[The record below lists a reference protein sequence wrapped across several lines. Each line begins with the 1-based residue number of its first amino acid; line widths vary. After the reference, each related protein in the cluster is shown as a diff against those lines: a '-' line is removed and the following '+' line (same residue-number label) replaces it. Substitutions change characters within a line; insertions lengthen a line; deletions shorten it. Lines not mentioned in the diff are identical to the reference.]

1 MDFIGV
7 VCEYNPF
14 HNGHAYHLRESARL
28 TDDQGVVCVMSG
40 DFVQRGE
47 AALYAKYA
55 RAEAAVRGGADVV
68 FELPL
73 PWSLASAEGF
83 ARGAVGLLAAIGA
96 TTLSFGTE
104 SEGLGILDTLARRL
118 IEPQTV
124 ELIRA
129 KMADEPE
136 LSFAAARQRVL
147 EELCGEGARA
157 LETPNNILAVEYL
170 KTIYTENLSLKPL
183 GVRRLGSAHDGAGEG
198 NTRSASEIRSLLLRG
213 ESADRFMGAAARAV
227 LERDTAQGR
236 GIPSRAANETA
247 ILSRLRMLRREDFLA
262 LPDASGGLG
271 ERLFRAAGEE
281 PTLDAVFAAVKNKRL
296 AMSRVRRACYCAA
309 LGITSNAADG
319 IPPYARLLA
328 TNARGREMLA
338 ELRETSE
345 IPIVTKP
352 ASVRELGER
361 SETIFSLGAAAPLR
375 RSAGAAPTGAAA
387 LASSNKL
394 KKVRM
399 EIHPHFFR
407 FFSQR

>member
-104 SEGLGILDTLARRL
+104 SEDLGILDTLARRL

-183 GVRRLGSAHDGAGEG
+183 DVRRLGSAHDGAGEG

-213 ESADRFMGAAARAV
+213 ESADRFMGAAARSV

-236 GIPSRAANETA
+236 GIPSRAAIETA

-328 TNARGREMLA
+328 ANARGREMLA
-338 ELRETSE
+338 ELKETSG
-345 IPIVTKP
+345 IPIVNKP
-352 ASVRELGER
+352 SSVRELGER
-361 SETIFSLGAAAPLR
+361 SEMIFSIGAAAHDLYVLGYRAAEER
-375 RSAGAAPTGAAA
+375 RGGADWRTGPRI
-387 LASSNKL
+387 
-394 KKVRM
+394 V
-399 EIHPHFFR
+399 E
-407 FFSQR
+407 

>member
-47 AALYAKYA
+47 AALYAKFA

-104 SEGLGILDTLARRL
+104 SEDLGILDTLARRL

-236 GIPSRAANETA
+236 GIPSRAAIETA

-361 SETIFSLGAAAPLR
+361 SETIFSLGAAAHDLYVLGYRAAEER
-375 RSAGAAPTGAAA
+375 RGGADWRSGPRI
-387 LASSNKL
+387 
-394 KKVRM
+394 V
-399 EIHPHFFR
+399 E
-407 FFSQR
+407 

>member
-213 ESADRFMGAAARAV
+213 ESADRFMGAAARSV

-236 GIPSRAANETA
+236 GIPSRAAIETA

-328 TNARGREMLA
+328 ANARGREMLA
-338 ELRETSE
+338 ELKETSE

-361 SETIFSLGAAAPLR
+361 SETIFSLGAAAHDLYVLGYRAAEER
-375 RSAGAAPTGAAA
+375 RGGADWRSGPRI
-387 LASSNKL
+387 
-394 KKVRM
+394 V
-399 EIHPHFFR
+399 E
-407 FFSQR
+407 

>member
-28 TDDQGVVCVMSG
+28 TDDRGVVFVMSG

-104 SEGLGILDTLARRL
+104 SEDLGILDTLARRL

-170 KTIYTENLSLKPL
+170 KTIYTETLSLKPL

-213 ESADRFMGAAARAV
+213 ESADRFMGAAARSV

-236 GIPSRAANETA
+236 GIPSRAAIETA

-328 TNARGREMLA
+328 ANARGREMLA
-338 ELRETSE
+338 ELKETSAV
-345 IPIVTKP
+345 PIVTKP

-361 SETIFSLGAAAPLR
+361 SETIFSLGAAAHDLYVLGYRAAEER
-375 RSAGAAPTGAAA
+375 RGGADWRSGPRI
-387 LASSNKL
+387 
-394 KKVRM
+394 V
-399 EIHPHFFR
+399 E
-407 FFSQR
+407 

>member
-28 TDDQGVVCVMSG
+28 TDEQGVVCVMSG

-73 PWSLASAEGF
+73 PWALASAEGF

-104 SEGLGILDTLARRL
+104 SEDLGILDTLARRL

-147 EELCGEGARA
+147 EQLCGEGARA

-170 KTIYTENLSLKPL
+170 KTICEQELSIKPL
-183 GVRRLGSAHDGAGEG
+183 AVRRLGSAHDGAGEG
-198 NTRSASEIRSLLLRG
+198 NTRSASEIRSLLSRG
-213 ESADRFMGAAARAV
+213 ESADRFMSASSRAV
-227 LERDTAQGR
+227 FERDTAQGR
-236 GIPSRAANETA
+236 GIPSRPTLETA
-247 ILSRLRMLRREDFLA
+247 ILARLRMLRPADFAA

-271 ERLFRAAGEE
+271 ERLCRAAAEE

-309 LGITSNAADG
+309 LGVRSGMADG

-328 TNARGREMLA
+328 ANARGREMLA
-338 ELRETSE
+338 ELRESSE

-361 SETIFSLGAAAPLR
+361 SETVFSLGAAAHDLYVLGYRAAEER
-375 RSAGAAPTGAAA
+375 RGGADWRTGPRI
-387 LASSNKL
+387 
-394 KKVRM
+394 V
-399 EIHPHFFR
+399 E
-407 FFSQR
+407 

>member
-28 TDDQGVVCVMSG
+28 TDGQGVVCVMSG

-73 PWSLASAEGF
+73 PWALASAEGF

-104 SEGLGILDTLARRL
+104 SEDLGILDTLARRL

-147 EELCGEGARA
+147 EQLCGEGARA

-170 KTIYTENLSLKPL
+170 KTICEQELSIKPL
-183 GVRRLGSAHDGAGEG
+183 AVRRLGSAHDGAGEG
-198 NTRSASEIRSLLLRG
+198 NTRSASEIRSLLSRG
-213 ESADRFMGAAARAV
+213 ESADRFMSASSRAV
-227 LERDTAQGR
+227 FERDMAQGR
-236 GIPSRAANETA
+236 GIPSRTALETA
-247 ILSRLRMLRREDFLA
+247 ILARLRMLRPADFAA

-271 ERLFRAAGEE
+271 ERLCRAAAEE

-309 LGITSNAADG
+309 LGVRSGMSDG

-328 TNARGREMLA
+328 ANARGREMLA
-338 ELRETSE
+338 ELRESSE
-345 IPIVTKP
+345 IPIVTNP

-361 SETIFSLGAAAPLR
+361 SETVFSLGAAAHDLYVLGYRAAEER
-375 RSAGAAPTGAAA
+375 RGGADWRTGPRI
-387 LASSNKL
+387 
-394 KKVRM
+394 V
-399 EIHPHFFR
+399 E
-407 FFSQR
+407 

>member
-104 SEGLGILDTLARRL
+104 SEDLGILDTLARRL

-147 EELCGEGARA
+147 EQLCGEGARA

-236 GIPSRAANETA
+236 GIPSRAAIETA

-328 TNARGREMLA
+328 ANARGREMLA
-338 ELRETSE
+338 ELKETSAV
-345 IPIVTKP
+345 PIVTKP

-361 SETIFSLGAAAPLR
+361 SETIFSLGAAAHDLYVLGYRAAEER
-375 RSAGAAPTGAAA
+375 RGGADWRSGPRI
-387 LASSNKL
+387 
-394 KKVRM
+394 V
-399 EIHPHFFR
+399 E
-407 FFSQR
+407 

>member
-40 DFVQRGE
+40 DFIQRGE

-104 SEGLGILDTLARRL
+104 SEDLGILDTLARRL

-236 GIPSRAANETA
+236 GIPSRAAIETA

-328 TNARGREMLA
+328 ANARGREMLA
-338 ELRETSE
+338 ELKETSE

-361 SETIFSLGAAAPLR
+361 SETIFSLGAAAHDLYVLGYRAAEER
-375 RSAGAAPTGAAA
+375 RGGADWRTGPRI
-387 LASSNKL
+387 
-394 KKVRM
+394 V
-399 EIHPHFFR
+399 E
-407 FFSQR
+407 

>member
-28 TDDQGVVCVMSG
+28 TDEQGVVCVMSG

-73 PWSLASAEGF
+73 PWALASAEGF

-104 SEGLGILDTLARRL
+104 SEDLGILDTLARRL

-147 EELCGEGARA
+147 EQLCGEGARA

-170 KTIYTENLSLKPL
+170 KTICEQELSIKPL
-183 GVRRLGSAHDGAGEG
+183 AVRRLGSAHDGAGEG
-198 NTRSASEIRSLLLRG
+198 NTRSASEIRSLLSRG
-213 ESADRFMGAAARAV
+213 ESADRFMSASSRAV
-227 LERDTAQGR
+227 FERDTAQGR
-236 GIPSRAANETA
+236 GIPSRTALETA
-247 ILSRLRMLRREDFLA
+247 ILARLRMLRLADFAA

-271 ERLFRAAGEE
+271 ERLCRAAAEE

-309 LGITSNAADG
+309 LGVRIGMADG

-328 TNARGREMLA
+328 ANARGREMLA
-338 ELRETSE
+338 ELRESSE

-352 ASVRELGER
+352 AAVRELGER
-361 SETIFSLGAAAPLR
+361 SETVFSLGAAAHDLYVLGYRAAEER
-375 RSAGAAPTGAAA
+375 RGGADWRTGPRI
-387 LASSNKL
+387 
-394 KKVRM
+394 V
-399 EIHPHFFR
+399 E
-407 FFSQR
+407 

>member
-83 ARGAVGLLAAIGA
+83 ARGTVGLLAAIGA

-236 GIPSRAANETA
+236 GIPSRAAIETA

-281 PTLDAVFAAVKNKRL
+281 PTLDAVLAAVKNKRL

-328 TNARGREMLA
+328 ANARGREMLA
-338 ELRETSE
+338 ELKETSAV
-345 IPIVTKP
+345 PIVTKP

-361 SETIFSLGAAAPLR
+361 SETIFSLGAAAHDLYVLGYRAAEER
-375 RSAGAAPTGAAA
+375 RGGADWRSGPRI
-387 LASSNKL
+387 
-394 KKVRM
+394 V
-399 EIHPHFFR
+399 E
-407 FFSQR
+407 

>member
-104 SEGLGILDTLARRL
+104 SEDLGILDTLARRL

-183 GVRRLGSAHDGAGEG
+183 DVRRLGSAHDGAGEG

-213 ESADRFMGAAARAV
+213 ERADRFMGAAARAV

-236 GIPSRAANETA
+236 GIPSRAAIETA

-328 TNARGREMLA
+328 ANARGREMLA
-338 ELRETSE
+338 ELKETSAV
-345 IPIVTKP
+345 PIVTKP

-361 SETIFSLGAAAPLR
+361 SETIFSLGAAAHDLYVLGYRAAEER
-375 RSAGAAPTGAAA
+375 RGGADWRSGPRI
-387 LASSNKL
+387 
-394 KKVRM
+394 V
-399 EIHPHFFR
+399 E
-407 FFSQR
+407 

>member
-47 AALYAKYA
+47 AALYAKYV

-83 ARGAVGLLAAIGA
+83 ARGAVGLLAARGA
-96 TTLSFGTE
+96 ATLSFGTE
-104 SEGLGILDTLARRL
+104 SEDLGILDTLARRL

-183 GVRRLGSAHDGAGEG
+183 GIQRLGSAHDGAGEG

-236 GIPSRAANETA
+236 GIPSRTSLETA

-271 ERLFRAAGEE
+271 ERLFRAAAEE
-281 PTLDAVFAAVKNKRL
+281 PTLDAVFAAAKNKRL
-296 AMSRVRRACYCAA
+296 AMSRVRRACCCAA

-328 TNARGREMLA
+328 ANARGREMLA
-338 ELRETSE
+338 ELKETSE

-361 SETIFSLGAAAPLR
+361 SETIFSLGAAAHDLYVLGYRAAEER
-375 RSAGAAPTGAAA
+375 RGGADWRSGPRI
-387 LASSNKL
+387 
-394 KKVRM
+394 V
-399 EIHPHFFR
+399 E
-407 FFSQR
+407 

>member
-104 SEGLGILDTLARRL
+104 SENLGILDTLARRL

-236 GIPSRAANETA
+236 GIPSRAAIETA

-328 TNARGREMLA
+328 ANARGREMLA
-338 ELRETSE
+338 ELKETSG
-345 IPIVTKP
+345 IPIVNKP
-352 ASVRELGER
+352 SSVRELGER
-361 SETIFSLGAAAPLR
+361 SEMIFSIGAAAHDLYVLGYRAAEER
-375 RSAGAAPTGAAA
+375 RGGADWRTGPRI
-387 LASSNKL
+387 
-394 KKVRM
+394 V
-399 EIHPHFFR
+399 E
-407 FFSQR
+407 

>member
-28 TDDQGVVCVMSG
+28 TDDRGVVCVMSG

-104 SEGLGILDTLARRL
+104 SEDLGILDTLARRL

-213 ESADRFMGAAARAV
+213 ESADRFMGAAARSV

-236 GIPSRAANETA
+236 GIPSRAAIETA

-296 AMSRVRRACYCAA
+296 AMSRVRRACCCAA
-309 LGITSNAADG
+309 LGITDGMAAG

-328 TNARGREMLA
+328 ANARGREMLA
-338 ELRETSE
+338 VLKETSK

-361 SETIFSLGAAAPLR
+361 SETIFSLGAAAHDLYVLGYRASEER
-375 RSAGAAPTGAAA
+375 RGGADWRSGPRI
-387 LASSNKL
+387 
-394 KKVRM
+394 V
-399 EIHPHFFR
+399 E
-407 FFSQR
+407 

>member
-104 SEGLGILDTLARRL
+104 SEDLGILDTLARRL

-198 NTRSASEIRSLLLRG
+198 NTRSASEIRSLLSRG
-213 ESADRFMGAAARAV
+213 ESADRFMSASSRAV
-227 LERDTAQGR
+227 FERDTAQGR
-236 GIPSRAANETA
+236 GIPSRPTLETA

-328 TNARGREMLA
+328 ANARGREMLA

-361 SETIFSLGAAAPLR
+361 SETIFSLGAAAHDLYVLGYRAAEER
-375 RSAGAAPTGAAA
+375 RGGADWRTGPRI
-387 LASSNKL
+387 
-394 KKVRM
+394 V
-399 EIHPHFFR
+399 E
-407 FFSQR
+407 

>member
-28 TDDQGVVCVMSG
+28 TDDRGVVCVMSG

-104 SEGLGILDTLARRL
+104 SEDLGILDTLARRL

-213 ESADRFMGAAARAV
+213 ESADRFMGAAARSV

-236 GIPSRAANETA
+236 GIPSRAAIETA

-328 TNARGREMLA
+328 ANARGREMLA
-338 ELRETSE
+338 ELKETSE

-361 SETIFSLGAAAPLR
+361 SEMIFSLGAAAHDLYVLGYRAAEDR
-375 RSAGAAPTGAAA
+375 RGGADWRSGPRI
-387 LASSNKL
+387 
-394 KKVRM
+394 V
-399 EIHPHFFR
+399 E
-407 FFSQR
+407 

>member
-28 TDDQGVVCVMSG
+28 TDDQGVVCVISG

-104 SEGLGILDTLARRL
+104 SEDLGILDTLARRL

-170 KTIYTENLSLKPL
+170 KTIYTETLSLKPL

-198 NTRSASEIRSLLLRG
+198 NTRSASEIRSLLSRG
-213 ESADRFMGAAARAV
+213 ESADCFMSASSRAV

-236 GIPSRAANETA
+236 GIPSRAAIETA

-328 TNARGREMLA
+328 ANARGREMLA
-338 ELRETSE
+338 ELRETSG

-361 SETIFSLGAAAPLR
+361 SETIFSLGAAAHDLYVLGYRAAEER
-375 RSAGAAPTGAAA
+375 RGGADWRTGPRI
-387 LASSNKL
+387 
-394 KKVRM
+394 V
-399 EIHPHFFR
+399 E
-407 FFSQR
+407 

>member
-170 KTIYTENLSLKPL
+170 KTIYTETLSLKPL

-236 GIPSRAANETA
+236 GIPSRAAIETA

-281 PTLDAVFAAVKNKRL
+281 PTLDAVLAAVKNKRL

-328 TNARGREMLA
+328 ANARGREMLA
-338 ELRETSE
+338 ELKETSAV
-345 IPIVTKP
+345 PIVTKP

-361 SETIFSLGAAAPLR
+361 SETIFSLGAAAHDLYVLGYRAAEER
-375 RSAGAAPTGAAA
+375 RGGADWRSGPRI
-387 LASSNKL
+387 
-394 KKVRM
+394 V
-399 EIHPHFFR
+399 E
-407 FFSQR
+407 

>member
-28 TDDQGVVCVMSG
+28 TDDQGVLCVMSG

-73 PWSLASAEGF
+73 PWALASAEGF

-104 SEGLGILDTLARRL
+104 SEDLGILDTLARRL

-227 LERDTAQGR
+227 LERDSAQGR
-236 GIPSRAANETA
+236 GIPSRAAIETA

-328 TNARGREMLA
+328 ANARGREMLA
-338 ELRETSE
+338 ELKETSAV
-345 IPIVTKP
+345 PIVTKP

-361 SETIFSLGAAAPLR
+361 SETIFSLGAAAHDLYVLGYRAAEER
-375 RSAGAAPTGAAA
+375 RGGADWRSGPRI
-387 LASSNKL
+387 
-394 KKVRM
+394 V
-399 EIHPHFFR
+399 E
-407 FFSQR
+407 

>member
-104 SEGLGILDTLARRL
+104 SEDLGILDTLARRL

-198 NTRSASEIRSLLLRG
+198 NTRSASEIRSLLSRG
-213 ESADRFMGAAARAV
+213 ESADCFMSASSRAV

-236 GIPSRAANETA
+236 GIPSRAAIETA

-328 TNARGREMLA
+328 ANARGREMLA
-338 ELRETSE
+338 ELKETSE

-361 SETIFSLGAAAPLR
+361 SETIFSLGAAAHDLYVLGYRAAEER
-375 RSAGAAPTGAAA
+375 RGGADWRSGPRI
-387 LASSNKL
+387 
-394 KKVRM
+394 V
-399 EIHPHFFR
+399 E
-407 FFSQR
+407 

>member
-104 SEGLGILDTLARRL
+104 SEDLGILDTLARRL

-213 ESADRFMGAAARAV
+213 ESADRFMGAAARSV

-236 GIPSRAANETA
+236 GIPSRAAIETA

-328 TNARGREMLA
+328 ANARGREMLA
-338 ELRETSE
+338 ELKETSE

-361 SETIFSLGAAAPLR
+361 SETIFSLGAAAHDLYVLGYRAAEER
-375 RSAGAAPTGAAA
+375 RGGADWRSGPRI
-387 LASSNKL
+387 
-394 KKVRM
+394 V
-399 EIHPHFFR
+399 E
-407 FFSQR
+407 

>member
-28 TDDQGVVCVMSG
+28 TDGQGVVCVMSG

-73 PWSLASAEGF
+73 PWALASAEGF

-104 SEGLGILDTLARRL
+104 SEDLGILDTLARRL

-147 EELCGEGARA
+147 EQLCGEGARA
-157 LETPNNILAVEYL
+157 LETPNKILAVEYL
-170 KTIYTENLSLKPL
+170 KTICEQELSIKPL
-183 GVRRLGSAHDGAGEG
+183 AVRRLGSAHDGAGEG
-198 NTRSASEIRSLLLRG
+198 NTRSASEIRSLLSRG
-213 ESADRFMGAAARAV
+213 ESADRFMSASSRAV
-227 LERDTAQGR
+227 FERDTAQGR
-236 GIPSRAANETA
+236 GIPSRTALETA
-247 ILSRLRMLRREDFLA
+247 ILARLRMLRPADFAA

-271 ERLFRAAGEE
+271 ERLCRAAAEE

-309 LGITSNAADG
+309 LGVRSGMADG

-328 TNARGREMLA
+328 ANARGREMLA
-338 ELRETSE
+338 ELRESSE

-361 SETIFSLGAAAPLR
+361 SETVFSLGAAAHDLYVLGYRAAEER
-375 RSAGAAPTGAAA
+375 RGGADWRTGPRI
-387 LASSNKL
+387 
-394 KKVRM
+394 V
-399 EIHPHFFR
+399 E
-407 FFSQR
+407 

>member
-28 TDDQGVVCVMSG
+28 TDGQGVVCVMSG

-73 PWSLASAEGF
+73 PWALASAEGF

-104 SEGLGILDTLARRL
+104 SEDLGILDTLARRL
-118 IEPQTV
+118 IEPQTI

-147 EELCGEGARA
+147 EQLCGEGARA

-170 KTIYTENLSLKPL
+170 KTICEQELSIKPL
-183 GVRRLGSAHDGAGEG
+183 AVRRLGSAHDGAGEG
-198 NTRSASEIRSLLLRG
+198 NTRSASEIRSLLSRG
-213 ESADRFMGAAARAV
+213 ESADRFMSASSRAV
-227 LERDTAQGR
+227 FERDMAQGR
-236 GIPSRAANETA
+236 GIPSRTALETA
-247 ILSRLRMLRREDFLA
+247 ILARLRMLRPADFAA

-271 ERLFRAAGEE
+271 ERLCRAAAEE

-309 LGITSNAADG
+309 LGVRSGMSDG

-328 TNARGREMLA
+328 ANARGREMLA
-338 ELRETSE
+338 ELRESSE

-361 SETIFSLGAAAPLR
+361 SETVFSLGAAAHDLYVLGYRAAEER
-375 RSAGAAPTGAAA
+375 RGGADWRTGPRI
-387 LASSNKL
+387 
-394 KKVRM
+394 V
-399 EIHPHFFR
+399 E
-407 FFSQR
+407 

>member
-47 AALYAKYA
+47 AALYAKFA

-104 SEGLGILDTLARRL
+104 SEDLGILDTLARRL

-213 ESADRFMGAAARAV
+213 ESADRFMGAAARSV

-236 GIPSRAANETA
+236 GIPSRAAIETA

-328 TNARGREMLA
+328 ANARGREMLA
-338 ELRETSE
+338 ELKETSE

-361 SETIFSLGAAAPLR
+361 SETIFSLGAAAHDLYVLGYRAAEER
-375 RSAGAAPTGAAA
+375 RGGADWRSGPRI
-387 LASSNKL
+387 
-394 KKVRM
+394 V
-399 EIHPHFFR
+399 E
-407 FFSQR
+407 